1 MAKLSEKLR
10 FMVEI
15 YPENRNF
22 SAVLLA
28 FATDA
33 SVAAHPSP
41 ETFIIIIQ
49 AVALILKKCNK
60 TVGLLKFYTNRYFL
74 RSFLTINAFVTAQ
87 TNKIKT

>member
-49 AVALILKKCNK
+49 TVALILKKCNK
-60 TVGLLKFYTNRYFL
+60 TVGLLNSTPTVI
-74 RSFLTINAFVTAQ
+74 SCVAF
-87 TNKIKT
+87 